1 MTAPLSKVHAGLLAI
16 ALAAVGVSGCS
27 RVDDGP
33 GTAGSSSKNGA
44 QTHAY
49 FFVDRLAA
57 TDLETA
63 EPLRLEARGLPPG
76 ERAEVRFQGRVVH
89 PGDAVPTPVS
99 LVLPGFSDDDTTL
112 RVPVEAPLVE
122 ALGARHE
129 TAAFVGKIVVA
140 FPAKIEGGPPA
151 FATLPEASFQVH
163 PTRKYEE
170 QDQELAARGDRFL
183 ERLGITLG
191 FADAVPAVTAVA
203 EGSRAASA
211 GLRSGD
217 RVLRVGPFAARERS
231 DFAPTGRQAEV
242 QFVVERDGALRTVVC
257 ALPADLVPWSTKIPP
272 ALLVLPALAL
282 LAALFSFRSGPRL
295 RFFEERLADEVRSLF
310 RGTRVLTRTRAA
322 SAIAG
327 VLAGVFLPFVAF
339 AGFYAYRA
347 AIPGAIPVFALIV
360 AELAGGFVARAA
372 TRGTA
377 KTKGISAI
385 YEVLYQFLLVVALL
399 AGPALCFWASGS
411 VGLDELAL
419 ARAPFGLRLFTNPG
433 FLLVGLASLGVR
445 ALALPAVSDDGVARP
460 ATRLIVGLGRVASA
474 ALFVWLFLG
483 GDSVRP
489 LPIALTAPMQAAA
502 VLLKLGA
509 VVLLLSLLAEI
520 GAGDVKKSFS
530 YLRFALV
537 ALVAGTAIVRGL
549 VHLGDRG
556 EFALWLGRGTA
567 VVTLLFALREGLRV
581 AAAVRRGRLALDTV
595 G

>member
-16 ALAAVGVSGCS
+16 ALAAGGASGCS

-33 GTAGSSSKNGA
+33 GNGNGGSPSKNG
-44 QTHAY
+44 TNGY

-57 TDLETA
+57 TELETA

-99 LVLPGFSDDDTTL
+99 LVLPGFSDDDATL
-112 RVPVEAPLVE
+112 RVPVDAPLVE

-140 FPAKIEGGPPA
+140 FPAKVEGGPPA

-183 ERLGITLG
+183 ERLGLTLG
-191 FADAVPAVTAVA
+191 FADAVPVVTAVA

-211 GLRSGD
+211 GVRSGD
-217 RVLRVGPFAARERS
+217 RILRVGPFAARERS
-231 DFAPTGRQAEV
+231 DFAPTGRHAEV
-242 QFVVERDGALRTVVC
+242 PFVVERDGALRTVVC
-257 ALPADLVPWSTKIPP
+257 ALPADLVPWSTKVPP
-272 ALLVLPALAL
+272 ALLAFPALAL
-282 LAALFSFRSGPRL
+282 IVALFSFRSGPRL
-295 RFFEERLADEVRSLF
+295 RFLEERLADEVRGLF
-310 RGTRVLTRTRAA
+310 RSTRVLTRTRAA
-322 SAIAG
+322 TAIAG
-327 VLAGVFLPFVAF
+327 VLTGVFLPFVAF

-347 AIPGAIPVFALIV
+347 AIPGAIPVFALLV
-360 AELAGGFVARAA
+360 AELAGGFVARGA

-385 YEVLYQFLLVVALL
+385 YEVLYQLLLVVALL

-411 VGLDELAL
+411 LGLDELAF

-433 FLLVGLASLGVR
+433 FLLVGLASLGAR
-445 ALALPAVSDDGVARP
+445 ALALPAVPTGAGP
-460 ATRLIVGLGRVASA
+460 ATRLLVGLGRVASA

-509 VVLLLSLLAEI
+509 VVILLSRLAEI

-530 YLRFALV
+530 YLRFALI
-537 ALVAGTAIVRGL
+537 ALVAGIAIVRGL
-549 VHLGDRG
+549 VHVGDRG

-567 VVTLLFALREGLRV
+567 VVTLLFLLREVLRV